1 MGDATPRQRTRWR
14 TATLHAA
21 GALSL
26 LLMPFGLEGWAL
38 QMMGWGCDL
47 LLWVA
52 HWVADWP
59 GAIAVLPSM
68 PALVLPLVAVGL
80 LWLGMARGHWRG
92 LGAGAIAMAIA
103 SAWLVPR
110 PDVLVSPSGKLV
122 AFRTPDGQEHR
133 AAVSSG
139 MIKVED
145 NTVLM
150 LVDSA
155 ERPEDIDANRARLA
169 EERAREELL
178 QKRSLREYRMAEANL
193 ARALNRLRVSGSEI

>member
-1 MGDATPRQRTRWR
+1 MSTFQLDILAAEGPFFSGACESLVVPTPEGQRGI
-14 TATLHAA
+14 L
-21 GALSL
+21 
-26 LLMPFGLEGWAL
+26 
-38 QMMGWGCDL
+38 
-47 LLWVA
+47 A
-52 HWVADWP
+52 HRANIIS
-59 GAIAVLPSM
+59 AI
-68 PALVLPLVAVGL
+68 
-80 LWLGMARGHWRG
+80 
-92 LGAGAIAMAIA
+92 
-103 SAWLVPR
+103 VP
-110 PDVLVSPSGKLV
+110 GKLT
-122 AFRTPDGQEHR
+122 FRTPDGQEHR

-193 ARALNRLRVSGSEI
+193 ARALNRLRVSSSEI